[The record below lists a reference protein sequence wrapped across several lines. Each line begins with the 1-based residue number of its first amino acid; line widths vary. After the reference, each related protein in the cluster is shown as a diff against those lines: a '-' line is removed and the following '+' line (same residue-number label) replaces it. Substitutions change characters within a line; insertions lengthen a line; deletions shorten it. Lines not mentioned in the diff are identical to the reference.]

1 MPELFSHQYFPVTGI
16 NGWHPLLASMGG
28 VPATTAVVNELSVLG
43 IRCIDWRRVRY
54 ASRWG

>member
-28 VPATTAVVNELSVLG
+28 FPTATAVFCKLSVLG
-43 IRCIDWRRVRY
+43 IRLIDWRRVRY
-54 ASRWG
+54 AS